1 MTALALRVRQ
11 INAPRLPRGPVFRM
25 IAGGTL
31 WGLVLSA
38 GLLALTFHGC
48 GTVCLG
54 DALITTTLAIV
65 AGIATIGPVTVL
77 SARN

>member
-1 MTALALRVRQ
+1 MTALALRLRR
-11 INAPRLPRGPVFRM
+11 INVPQLPRGSVFRM
-25 IAGGTL
+25 VAGGTL
-31 WGLVLSA
+31 WGLMLSG

-54 DALITTTLAIV
+54 DALVTTALAVV
-65 AGIATIGPVTVL
+65 AGIATIGPVTIL